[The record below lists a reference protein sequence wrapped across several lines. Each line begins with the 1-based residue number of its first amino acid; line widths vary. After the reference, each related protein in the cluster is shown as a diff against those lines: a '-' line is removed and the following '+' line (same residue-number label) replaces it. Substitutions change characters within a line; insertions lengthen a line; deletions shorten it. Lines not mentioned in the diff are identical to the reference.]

1 MSSINSYLK
10 VLQEKN
16 GSGVVGG
23 NIKPGADIIEGG
35 DKQGHGGPC
44 ECDGIE
50 EPKKGL
56 SVSDKDGEPKAAKE
70 YKESTVDLFTSVY
83 NKIIKEEE
91 NWESLADKED
101 ESKEGEE
108 LSFTG
113 DSDSGEGEIDLS
125 GEEGD
130 ESGEATPEGMEEVL
144 DALKAAVSALSKVL
158 GKDEEDLEDLEEE
171 DEMGEG
177 GSEGEGGEGGE
188 GGDLGGGDESNS
200 LGDMSAP
207 ESSDGIKAEEVDAE
221 ILGHSLIDLDKLAAS
236 LTSPKSQVVKGAV
249 PVTKGKA
256 QTTKG
261 AKVDGK
267 PSELSGDPE
276 ELEDKKKQ
284 DVGGVTQGKTIFEQ

>member
-113 DSDSGEGEIDLS
+113 DSDSGEGEIDLG
-125 GEEGD
+125 GEEG
-130 ESGEATPEGMEEVL
+130 EENGEATPEGMEEVL

-158 GKDEEDLEDLEEE
+158 GKDEEDLEDLEE

-177 GSEGEGGEGGE
+177 GSEGEGGEGG
-188 GGDLGGGDESNS
+188 DLGGSDE
-200 LGDMSAP
+200 P
-207 ESSDGIKAEEVDAE
+207 SDGIKAEEVDAE